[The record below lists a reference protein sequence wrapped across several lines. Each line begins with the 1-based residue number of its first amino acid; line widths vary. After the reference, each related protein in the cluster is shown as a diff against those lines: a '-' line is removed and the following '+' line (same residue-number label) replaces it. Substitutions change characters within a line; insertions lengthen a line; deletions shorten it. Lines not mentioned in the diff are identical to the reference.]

1 MTMKRR
7 ISPVVKEPYIVTS
20 SKRRIII
27 ITVING
33 VVNVAALLYIKFLG
47 SVALSVIQREEKGF
61 VITPVS
67 T

>member
-1 MTMKRR
+1 M
-7 ISPVVKEPYIVTS
+7 TS